1 MAPKIYG
8 FDRGFVCYAK
18 GRSELYAEDTGLMWE
33 HCVLNELHAHLQTRS
48 INYWR
53 DKRDNEIDFVLS
65 NRAGN
70 KLTAIECKFNSS
82 SDDMLSSGI
91 IKNFEAFSQSLS
103 RRREFYCFSQYLYS
117 FQQNTQKYNN
127 TFCSSEGFAAHYFN

>member
-33 HCVLNELHAHLQTRS
+33 HCVLNEIHGHLQTRS

-53 DKRDNEIDFVLS
+53 DKRDNEIDFVIN
-65 NRAGN
+65 NRVGD

-82 SDDMLSSGI
+82 TDDLVSTSIG
-91 IKNFEAFSQSLS
+91 KNFEAFRHHYPTGDNFIVSNNIDT
-103 RRREFYCFSQYLYS
+103 S
-117 FQQNTQKYNN
+117 FKR
-127 TFCSSEGFAAHYFN
+127 